1 MEYEHTSNPVL
12 QERAFEA
19 MPVSTAFMSI
29 SGCVNKTAI
38 CLGLVF
44 LSAAFAWKTSY
55 ASIEELMGKTMLF
68 GILAFIVALFG
79 IFKPHLAK
87 VTAPLYS
94 LFEGLVLG
102 SISLLFERSYP
113 GIVLQAIALTFGVF
127 VAMLVVYKTQLI
139 RVNEKFAI
147 GLFAATVGIMLVYMA
162 NLLFHLLTGHGFGFL
177 GSSSPF
183 SIGFSLFV
191 VAVAALNLV
200 LDFDFIV
207 RQSRRGTPRELEWYA
222 AFGLMVTL
230 VWLYVEILRLLSKL
244 HSRR

>member
-1 MEYEHTSNPVL
+1 MEYERTSNPVL

-19 MPVSTAFMSI
+19 IPAATAFMSI
-29 SGCVNKTAI
+29 SGCVNKAAI

-44 LSAAFAWKTSY
+44 LSAAFAWKTPY
-55 ASIEELMGKTMLF
+55 ASIEELMGKGMLF
-68 GILAFIVALFG
+68 SILAFTTALLG
-79 IFKPHLAK
+79 IFKPNLAR

-113 GIVLQAIALTFGVF
+113 GIVTQAIALTFGVF
-127 VAMLVVYKTQLI
+127 AAMLVVYKTQLI
-139 RVNEKFAI
+139 RVNERFAI
-147 GLFAATVGIMLVYMA
+147 GLFAATMGIMLVYLA
-162 NLLFHLLTGHGFGFL
+162 NILFRLFTGHGVL
-177 GSSSPF
+177 NSSSPI
-183 SIGFSLFV
+183 SIVFSLFV
-191 VAVAALNLV
+191 VSVAALNLV
-200 LDFDFIV
+200 LDFDFIA
-207 RQSRRGTPRELEWYA
+207 RQSRRGAPKELEWYA